1 MEKVDEE
8 VVVSLLDKVFEAM
21 PCCCTVHRCH
31 LMYRAKQ
38 GVRLGTVIMMQMLIA
53 SFRLTGS
60 AFHNSI
66 VESLNMM
73 ILC

>member
-1 MEKVDEE
+1 M
-8 VVVSLLDKVFEAM
+8 LL
-21 PCCCTVHRCH
+21 HRCH

-38 GVRLGTVIMMQMLIA
+38 GVRLGTVIMMQMLIT